1 MDWRRT
7 KTIFIITF
15 LILNVFLV
23 FQILEKRK
31 NNQLEI
37 LAEASME
44 EQFKVDEISY
54 GQLPKAPDKAS
65 YISGNSYVFTEEDIK
80 KLMDK
85 GQKAEVVEDISLIA
99 TWEEPIPLPEM
110 NMITRLETIFK
121 EELLFG
127 EKYEFWGFNPQNRSL
142 VFFQQYDGKN
152 IYSNDS
158 AMVVAY
164 LNELNELIS
173 YEQTYIVDTEK
184 MDVEQDV
191 ISVLD
196 ALYNLYNT
204 GDLKPGSEVG
214 NVQLGYYTLVDYTNS
229 HVLIPTWHIVV
240 NEEEDFYVNAFEGSV
255 IKKDKRTTL
264 E

>member
-15 LILNVFLV
+15 LILNIFLV
-23 FQILEKRK
+23 FQILEKRES
-31 NNQLEI
+31 NQLEI

-54 GQLPKAPDKAS
+54 GALPKAPDKAS
-65 YISGNSYVFTEEDIK
+65 YISGNSYVFKEEDKK
-80 KLMDK
+80 KLAEQ
-85 GQKAEVVEDISLIA
+85 GQKAEIIDEIKLSA

-110 NMITRLETIFK
+110 NMITRLETIFQ

-127 EKYEFWGFNPQNRSL
+127 EKYEFWGYNPMNKSL
-142 VFFQQYDGKN
+142 IFFQQYDGKN
-152 IYSNDS
+152 IYSNSS

-164 LNELNELIS
+164 LNDLNELIS
-173 YEQTYIVDTEK
+173 YEQTYIVDLEK

-191 ISVLD
+191 IPVLD

-214 NVQLGYYTLVDYTNS
+214 NVTLGYYTLVDYTNS

-240 NEEEDFYVNAFEGSV
+240 NEKEDFFVNAFEGSV
-255 IKKDKRTTL
+255 IKKEIRTL